1 MVEYKG
7 RRFITNVSH
16 VLSKHIKIFHIRKNQ
31 RSKENN
37 NILVNK
43 PLIKKE
49 RVKRIMICWLA
60 VERNSSSAGRNRGG

>member
-43 PLIKKE
+43 LLIKKE
-49 RVKRIMICWLA
+49 RVR
-60 VERNSSSAGRNRGG
+60 E